1 MKSNN
6 SGQSLAPTDAHRYI
20 SGMQVY
26 MFASKVDR
34 NVVGLT
40 GDKTGRGLPAYLAPW
55 TFRGSTLMLE
65 GDPRRDAA
73 AIRETVDRGGHCLA
87 PIKVIP

>member
-1 MKSNN
+1 VAQFGS
-6 SGQSLAPTDAHRYI
+6 SRYVR
-20 SGMQVY
+20 GMQIY

-40 GDKTGRGLPAYLAPW
+40 GDKTGADLPAYLAPW
-55 TFRGSTLMLE
+55 AFRGSTLMPE

-73 AIRETVDRGGHCLA
+73 AIREVVGRGGHCLA
-87 PIKVIP
+87 PIEFVP